1 MTMSIRDGIY
11 AITSDGETKHYTTE
25 NFGHLLDL
33 LGLLHVVNTAK
44 DRVPTIRTSEAKRL
58 TLYSKKMVPIS
69 TRNSD
74 RLFRSLDKE
83 EYSTLMGELYG
94 GTPKIAHYSLDYD
107 QNQFCVLYWHGG
119 SLKRWAAPMDQLL
132 RAYRSSLR
140 ARNTRQ
146 QYVNTKALLNAL
158 QKIITENGGE

>member
-33 LGLLHVVNTAK
+33 LALLYVVNTAK
-44 DRVPTIRTSEAKRL
+44 DRVPTIRTSDAKRL
-58 TLYSKKMVPIS
+58 TLYSKNMVPIS

-74 RLFRSLDKE
+74 RLFQPLDKE
-83 EYSTLMGELYG
+83 EYSTLMGEFYG
-94 GTPKIAHYSLDYD
+94 GNQRIAHYSLDYD
-107 QNQFCVLYWHGG
+107 HNQFCALYWHEG

-146 QYVNTKALLNAL
+146 QYVNTKALLNVL
-158 QKIITENGGE
+158 QQIITEDGKD